1 MADLHNKKTVE
12 EDDPIKK
19 MLEKLRQSVAA
30 PVTEPTPDEDV
41 APSPAE
47 KTAETKEKNGGRR
60 KKAVQK
66 AEVADN
72 TAPVDIFE
80 TGLVTEILPQEET
93 PASQTVE
100 LPFEETAFLPVEDAE
115 TPATETDAFAEE
127 SEEPDD
133 VEELV
138 ALSDEEPDEED
149 KVDDAVIAQFFAAEE
164 NAPVTDEAP
173 SEQSEAPAE
182 PERVEE
188 PLAIETPAAEAA
200 VEELTVEEEEDAFV
214 TEEMTEGDDGREY
227 DVISF
232 EDSSFLD
239 DVEEEDGVTPTLAAE
254 EFADILREREKETFA
269 AFDTAATDEVDEPFE
284 LVVEEDEVSKSEA
297 DLLFRPAPAQNLF
310 PQADEE
316 EELPWETENEPQP
329 PREEPPI
336 IPNEDNGYA
345 VEVEVRSDSAAWYMP
360 PVSPKEESVA
370 PIVEEIAEPAPVVK
384 EETSVPPKP
393 TDSEQIAPTVSTA
406 TRPNAPVVE
415 DFFADDADDA
425 DEPAF
430 IAYGDESV
438 PLPKNE
444 EGASQATLQETDE
457 EEGRSYTS
465 FTQPLTMP
473 MPKLA
478 DGEKMPARKVLASFF
493 GRKGGAGTGRKK
505 VWREKKKS
513 MTPDALSGIYNE
525 AGADYHEYTSRNQIT
540 LFSERFVA
548 DITSCTV
555 RVFILAFL
563 CTLLLLLENLGRLGV
578 TLGGFF
584 AQPGGLATTH
594 LILMVMVILC
604 CVPMFTYAWRHL
616 FANRV
621 LPEAYLAISLLI
633 AFLYD
638 AYLLLAAE
646 PAPFLFGLVPAVSAL
661 ILSVVD
667 RLKMKGD
674 YTAFKLVSSSGDK
687 LACTVSCG
695 AQTAEE
701 ADAVSDLEEGKDTRV
716 LFVKKVGFTSGF
728 FHRVSRVCED
738 GRKNLWLLITALVGS
753 MMAAIVVGVLQ
764 HSLSAGLYAFCVT
777 ASFAFP
783 TCTLLLHKLPVAQL
797 FACASANHSAVVGE
811 VSALEYCDAAAN
823 AFEDVE
829 AFPSRN
835 VRVQRIK
842 LYGDSALD
850 RVLYQMAGVF
860 SVVGGPLD
868 GVFRSSTA
876 EIGLPSHVRLLHT
889 EGDGLAVM
897 VDGREIRV
905 GRGEYMLRQHIHVY
919 YDPEDENIL
928 ANGKTNVMYAAE
940 NGRLIAKFYIR
951 YKMDADFEKDVE
963 QLHKCGIRTILRTYD
978 PNINEAL
985 IATISYTANFG
996 IRVVKK
1002 TEEQQ
1007 KDFAVAR
1014 LNSGIVTKAA
1024 TRNILR
1030 TLSACRRMCRLT
1042 SFLEN
1047 GAMLIACVGMLL
1059 ALFASVFG
1067 SIFAVPSFFF
1077 ALYQLLFVGIVAL
1090 VGKLYI

>member
-1 MADLHNKKTVE
+1 
-12 EDDPIKK
+12 
-19 MLEKLRQSVAA
+19 
-30 PVTEPTPDEDV
+30 
-41 APSPAE
+41 
-47 KTAETKEKNGGRR
+47 
-60 KKAVQK
+60 
-66 AEVADN
+66 
-72 TAPVDIFE
+72 
-80 TGLVTEILPQEET
+80 
-93 PASQTVE
+93 
-100 LPFEETAFLPVEDAE
+100 
-115 TPATETDAFAEE
+115 
-127 SEEPDD
+127 
-133 VEELV
+133 
-138 ALSDEEPDEED
+138 
-149 KVDDAVIAQFFAAEE
+149 
-164 NAPVTDEAP
+164 
-173 SEQSEAPAE
+173 
-182 PERVEE
+182 
-188 PLAIETPAAEAA
+188 
-200 VEELTVEEEEDAFV
+200 
-214 TEEMTEGDDGREY
+214 
-227 DVISF
+227 
-232 EDSSFLD
+232 
-239 DVEEEDGVTPTLAAE
+239 
-254 EFADILREREKETFA
+254 
-269 AFDTAATDEVDEPFE
+269 
-284 LVVEEDEVSKSEA
+284 
-297 DLLFRPAPAQNLF
+297 
-310 PQADEE
+310 
-316 EELPWETENEPQP
+316 
-329 PREEPPI
+329 
-336 IPNEDNGYA
+336 
-345 VEVEVRSDSAAWYMP
+345 
-360 PVSPKEESVA
+360 
-370 PIVEEIAEPAPVVK
+370 
-384 EETSVPPKP
+384 
-393 TDSEQIAPTVSTA
+393 
-406 TRPNAPVVE
+406 
-415 DFFADDADDA
+415 
-425 DEPAF
+425 
-430 IAYGDESV
+430 
-438 PLPKNE
+438 
-444 EGASQATLQETDE
+444 
-457 EEGRSYTS
+457 
-465 FTQPLTMP
+465 
-473 MPKLA
+473 
-478 DGEKMPARKVLASFF
+478 MPARKVLASFF
-493 GRKGGAGTGRKK
+493 GRKGGAGAGRKK
-505 VWREKKKS
+505 VWREKNKP

-584 AQPGGLATTH
+584 AQPGGLATAH

-604 CVPMFTYAWRHL
+604 CVPMFAYAWRHL

-633 AFLYD
+633 AFFYD
-638 AYLLLAAE
+638 VYLLLAAE
-646 PAPFLFGLVPAVSAL
+646 PTPFLFGLVPAVSAL

-738 GRKNLWLLITALVGS
+738 GRKNLWLLIISLVAS
-753 MMAAIVVGVLQ
+753 LMAAIVVGVLQ

-777 ASFAFP
+777 VSFAFP

-797 FACASANHSAVVGE
+797 FARASANHSAVVGE

-850 RVLYQMAGVF
+850 RVLYQVAGVF

-905 GRGEYMLRQHIHVY
+905 GRGDYMLRHHIHVY
-919 YDPEDENIL
+919 YDPEDESIL

-951 YKMDADFEKDVE
+951 YKMDEDFEKDVE
-963 QLHKCGIRTILRTYD
+963 QLHKRGIRTILRTYD
-978 PNINEAL
+978 PNISEAL

-1042 SFLEN
+1042 AILEN
-1047 GAMLIACVGMLL
+1047 ATMLVACFGMLL

>member
-1 MADLHNKKTVE
+1 MADLNNKKTVE

-30 PVTEPTPDEDV
+30 PVAETLEE
-41 APSPAE
+41 APSAAE
-47 KTAETKEKNGGRR
+47 ENKEKRKKNGGR
-60 KKAVQK
+60 KEQPLPAH
-66 AEVADN
+66 EEEEP
-72 TAPVDIFE
+72 TPPVDIFE
-80 TGLVTEILPQEET
+80 SGLVQEILPDEPPVASTMPEPPIEEADA
-93 PASQTVE
+93 PQSEEPTVVAE
-100 LPFEETAFLPVEDAE
+100 NEEEDALFFEEPTK
-115 TPATETDAFAEE
+115 TDEIFDQELDEE
-127 SEEPDD
+127 SENDFLEI
-133 VEELV
+133 
-138 ALSDEEPDEED
+138 PDEEMD
-149 KVDDAVIAQFFAAEE
+149 EEDSVDDAVIAQFFKSAEE
-164 NAPVTDEAP
+164 DVPVTDEAP
-173 SEQSEAPAE
+173 IEETFAEAPLAQ
-182 PERVEE
+182 EE
-188 PLAIETPAAEAA
+188 SADEETPVFE
-200 VEELTVEEEEDAFV
+200 TEEED
-214 TEEMTEGDDGREY
+214 DGLEY
-227 DVISF
+227 DVVSF
-232 EDSSFLD
+232 EDVSSID
-239 DVEEEDGVTPTLAAE
+239 ETEEEKEQFTPASVSKEFVGFLKESEGETLGAVEIIEAE
-254 EFADILREREKETFA
+254 EAS
-269 AFDTAATDEVDEPFE
+269 EVDEPIE
-284 LVVEEDEVSKSEA
+284 LLLDEDEVSKSEA
-297 DLLFRPAPAQNLF
+297 DLLFRPTPTQMAFSAK
-310 PQADEE
+310 EE
-316 EELPWETENEPQP
+316 ASPWDLEEDASSTVEHP
-329 PREEPPI
+329 PVV
-336 IPNEDNGYA
+336 PNEDNGYA
-345 VEVEVRSDSAAWYMP
+345 VEVEVRQDIDAWYAPSAAQ
-360 PVSPKEESVA
+360 VK
-370 PIVEEIAEPAPVVK
+370 AEPARPVAEEIEQTPLAEEK
-384 EETSVPPKP
+384 ETDLPIGEVTPTTPVAAKPAEPSVEDLLVDDIDDFDGPVAISYGEEDTFSAK
-393 TDSEQIAPTVSTA
+393 EFA
-406 TRPNAPVVE
+406 NAPI
-415 DFFADDADDA
+415 
-425 DEPAF
+425 EPKTEKTAQK
-430 IAYGDESV
+430 A
-438 PLPKNE
+438 
-444 EGASQATLQETDE
+444 ETDE

-505 VWREKKKS
+505 VWREKKKAV
-513 MTPDALSGIYNE
+513 TPDALAGIYNE

-578 TLGGFF
+578 VLGGFF
-584 AQPGGLATTH
+584 AQPGGLAATH
-594 LILMVMVILC
+594 LILMVLVLLC

-621 LPEAYLAISLLI
+621 LPEAYLAICLLLS
-633 AFLYD
+633 FFYD
-638 AYLLLAAE
+638 VYLLLAMV
-646 PAPFLFGLVPAVSAL
+646 PSPYLFGMVPAVSAL

-667 RLKMKGD
+667 RLKIKGD
-674 YTAFKLVSSSGDK
+674 YTSFKLVSSSGDK

-701 ADAVSDLEEGKDTRV
+701 AAAIADLEEGKDTRV

-738 GRKNLWLLITALVGS
+738 GRKNLWLLITALVAS

-777 ASFAFP
+777 LSFSFP

-797 FACASANHSAVVGE
+797 FARAAANRSAVVGE

-842 LYGDSALD
+842 LYGNSALD

-860 SVVGGPLD
+860 STVGGPLD

-876 EIGLPSHVRLLHT
+876 EIGLPSHVRLLRVE
-889 EGDGLAVM
+889 EGGLAVM
-897 VDGREIRV
+897 VDGREICV
-905 GRGEYMLRQHIHVY
+905 GRGEYMLRRHIHVY
-919 YDPEDENIL
+919 YDPEDESIL

-940 NGRLIAKFYIR
+940 NGHLIAKFYIR
-951 YKMDADFEKDVE
+951 YKMDEDFEKDVE
-963 QLHKCGIRTILRTYD
+963 QLHKRGIRAILRTYD
-978 PNINEAL
+978 PNISEDL
-985 IATISYTANFG
+985 IAAISYTANFG

-1030 TLSACRRMCRLT
+1030 TLFACRRMCRLT
-1042 SFLEN
+1042 AILE
-1047 GAMLIACVGMLL
+1047 AASMFVACGGML
-1059 ALFASVFG
+1059 FAVFM
-1067 SIFAVPSFFF
+1067 SIFGGVFAVPSFFF
-1077 ALYQLLFVGIVAL
+1077 ALYQLLVVGAVAL
-1090 VGKLYI
+1090 TGKLYI